1 MLSDNGSQNI
11 HRVSAPVS
19 GGAYQP
25 DGRDISL
32 LSPAGYFAAAG
43 TVSFGSAFGSSN
55 PNGMWMLFVADLSVA
70 GDKPCCK
77 AGAWTLLPC
86 PSRRTWHRE
95 RSGLCLQ
102 GLPPCAPSKHWC
114 GISVRDTEKG
124 AGTPPRPGV
133 RRLWTT

>member
-32 LSPAGYFAAAG
+32 LSPAGLFAAAG

-55 PNGMWMLFVADLSVA
+55 PNGMWMLFVADLSGGGGQAV
-70 GDKPCCK
+70 
-77 AGAWTLLPC
+77 
-86 PSRRTWHRE
+86 
-95 RSGLCLQ
+95 LQ
-102 GLPPCAPSKHWC
+102 GWSLDITAVPEPAN
-114 GISVRDTEKG
+114 V
-124 AGTPPRPGV
+124 A
-133 RRLWTT
+133 